1 MNQCA
6 QSIYEV
12 YEHQK
17 ADLLIH
23 LLSLDGDWDKTV
35 IFVRNREALH
45 ALNTEISHQGI
56 STEAITGN
64 KKPEAR
70 ERALADLKNGV
81 TQVLLATETVLR
93 ETNLSG
99 IHRVIQFDFPELDQ
113 DYLKRIAS
121 TAEEVT
127 TFVTQADHNQLKK
140 LEELAGMEMERKT
153 AEGFVYDDQ
162 PKKIRIQ
169 PKKGQ
174 SNRSNSKPL
183 QNKKPKLKNK
193 GPRRKTGR
201 TRKR

>member
-1 MNQCA
+1 MSQCA
-6 QSIYEV
+6 QTIYKI

-17 ADLLIH
+17 AALLLH
-23 LLSLDGDWDKTV
+23 LLSQDGGWNRTV
-35 IFVRNREALH
+35 IFVRNRDELH
-45 ALNTEISHQGI
+45 SLNTEISHQGI
-56 STEAITGN
+56 STVAITGN
-64 KKPEAR
+64 KKSEAR
-70 ERALADLKNGV
+70 KRALADLKNGV
-81 TQVLLATETVLR
+81 TQVLLATESVLR
-93 ETNLSG
+93 ETNLDG
-99 IHRVIQFDFPELDQ
+99 VRRVIQFNFPELDQ
-113 DYLKRIAS
+113 DYLKRTAS
-121 TAEEVT
+121 NAEEVT
-127 TFVTQADHNQLKK
+127 TFVTQSDQNQLKK
-140 LEELAGMEMERKT
+140 LEELAGLELERKT